1 MRNIWYRAKKRRECI
16 QYPFCPPFHS
26 SLSLEFV
33 EWFASLYVV
42 VKSAVS
48 LLYFLPLSSSFSSCF
63 LFFFSTRSEFGAS
76 FNVPLFLTPLKAFPS
91 QLLGVCCTQR
101 PSHLPPVSLEHQNHL
116 FPFHILVHV
125 SCRG

>member
-33 EWFASLYVV
+33 ELFASLYVV
-42 VKSAVS
+42 AKAAVN

-63 LFFFSTRSEFGAS
+63 LIFFSTRSDFGAS
-76 FNVPLFLTPLKAFPS
+76 FNVFLFLNPLNAFPS
-91 QLLGVCCTQR
+91 QLLGVCRTQR

-116 FPFHILVHV
+116 FPFHILVRV
-125 SCRG
+125 SFPG